1 MFACFRSFSNDTVSD
16 ERGNKKINTFFYM
29 SVRRKE
35 GERDIRSD
43 KNVVFFS
50 DRMRDD
56 NQRGTTDI

>member
-1 MFACFRSFSNDTVSD
+1 
-16 ERGNKKINTFFYM
+16 M